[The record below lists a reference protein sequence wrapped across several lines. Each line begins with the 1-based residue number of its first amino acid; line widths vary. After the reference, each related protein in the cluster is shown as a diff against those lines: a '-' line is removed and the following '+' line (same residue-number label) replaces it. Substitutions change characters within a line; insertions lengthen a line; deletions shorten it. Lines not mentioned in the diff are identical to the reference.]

1 MAGRCGPSN
10 QLTSRSEALAAIS
23 GRIRRSA
30 SRWVALQVPS
40 RPALALVAFALV
52 ATRVAPRLDA
62 VRNLWRFVA
71 FFANFL
77 GVKMFRSSGT
87 RQLPGC

>member
-1 MAGRCGPSN
+1 
-10 QLTSRSEALAAIS
+10 
-23 GRIRRSA
+23 
-30 SRWVALQVPS
+30 
-40 RPALALVAFALV
+40 LV
-52 ATRVAPRLDA
+52 ATRLAPRLDA